1 LFITVHLPSYLV
13 DRGLSVQDGAI
24 TLAVIGLFNIIG
36 SLLSGWLGARMPK
49 RYLLSIIYTLRSLAV
64 LLFIMLPVTPLSAGV
79 FGAAM
84 GLLWLSTVP
93 PTSALVALMF
103 GTRWMATLFGFAF
116 FSHQV
121 GGFLGVFLGGYLF
134 EKTGSYNVVWWFSI
148 ALGIASAVI
157 NLPIIERPVERE
169 AATAV

>member
-1 LFITVHLPSYLV
+1 
-13 DRGLSVQDGAI
+13 
-24 TLAVIGLFNIIG
+24 
-36 SLLSGWLGARMPK
+36 MPK
-49 RYLLSIIYTLRSLAV
+49 RYLLSIIYALRSLAV
-64 LLFIMLPVTPLSAGV
+64 LVFVMLPVTPLAAGV

-93 PTSALVALMF
+93 PTSSLVALMF

-134 EKTGSYNVVWWFSI
+134 EKTGSYEVVWWLSI